1 MSCAKEPDPPADS
14 ACLLDSL
21 ACYIEILCYNKSLM
35 PNDYYDILGVKRDA
49 SKDEIKK
56 AFHKLAHQHHPDRNP
71 NNPDAEKK
79 FKEINGA
86 YQVLSN
92 EEKRR
97 QYDQFGANFESGAPP
112 SGGGFGFDFGQGVN
126 FEDAGLG
133 DIFESFFGGGGGTRT
148 STRTRARRGQ
158 DIVVDLEIMLEEAFT
173 GVSREI
179 TLRKSSSCSRCKG
192 EGREPGSG
200 WKQCGQCGGKGEVR
214 TTRRILFGTFA
225 QVEQCPKCH
234 GHGQIPEKSCTNC
247 HGEGREEA
255 VKTIPIAIPPGI
267 EDGGIIEMAGEGEA
281 GPAQAQPGN
290 LYVRVH
296 LRPHKD
302 YTRRGAS
309 LYRRIT
315 VPFSA
320 AALGREVDLVLLED
334 KTISLRIP
342 AGLASGTQLRVAGK
356 GMPRP
361 HGSRGDLFVEVLIQT
376 PKKLS
381 RRARKLLEELG
392 EEGI

>member
-1 MSCAKEPDPPADS
+1 MA
-14 ACLLDSL
+14 
-21 ACYIEILCYNKSLM
+21 
-35 PNDYYDILGVKRDA
+35 NDYYDILGVKRNA
-49 SKDEIKK
+49 SKEEIKK
-56 AFHKLAHQHHPDRNP
+56 AFHKLAHQYHPDRNP

-97 QYDQFGANFESGAPP
+97 QYDRFGAHFESGAPP
-112 SGGGFGFDFGQGVN
+112 DGGFGFDFGQGVN
-126 FEDAGLG
+126 FEDIGLG
-133 DIFESFFGGGGGTRT
+133 DIFESFFGGGSGTRT
-148 STRTRARRGQ
+148 GTRTRARRGR
-158 DIVVDLEIMLEEAFT
+158 DIVVDLEITLEEAFT
-173 GVSREI
+173 GLRREVN
-179 TLRKSSSCSRCKG
+179 LRKSAACSRCKG

-200 WKQCGQCGGKGEVR
+200 WKQCGQCGGKGEIR
-214 TTRRILFGTFA
+214 TARRILFGTFA
-225 QVEQCPKCH
+225 EVQECPSCR
-234 GHGQIPEKSCTNC
+234 GQGQTPEKICTNC
-247 HGEGREEA
+247 RGQGREEI
-255 VKTIPIAIPPGI
+255 VQTIPVAIAPGI
-267 EDGGIIEMAGEGEA
+267 EEGGIIEIRGEGEA
-281 GPAQAQPGN
+281 GPPQAQPGN

-296 LRPHKD
+296 VRPDKD

-315 VPFSA
+315 VPFST
-320 AALGREVDLVLLED
+320 AALGREVDVKLLEGA
-334 KTISLRIP
+334 TISLRIP

-361 HGSRGDLFVEVLIQT
+361 HGSRGDLFVEVVIQT

-392 EEGI
+392 EEGV